1 MTSAMSSVYTL
12 AHLSDPHLG
21 PLPQPRIRELASKRV
36 IGFVNWQRN
45 RVKLHLDEPL
55 ARLMEDLL
63 SSAPDHIAVTGDL
76 VNLALKAELPP
87 AREWLAALGNHDDVS
102 VIPGNH
108 DAYVP
113 GALKRAWK
121 AWADYMTDDDRPLSA
136 AGERFPYL
144 RRRGPIGI
152 VGTSSAVATG
162 PFMAT
167 GSFGATQAQL
177 LLDSLTKLGHEGA
190 FRVVLIHHPP
200 IRNATPWH
208 KRLVG
213 GSRFRAAIRE
223 AGAELVLHGHTHKRS
238 INWIGD
244 VPVIGVP
251 AASNAAHRHGSA
263 FNLFRIS
270 GEPGRWDC
278 EMIERGL
285 TNPTEPVYEIDRR
298 YLYRNGRIEGA
309 PAAQGVDAT
318 TPVARVDK
326 TR

>member
-1 MTSAMSSVYTL
+1 MTPAVSSVYTL

-21 PLPQPRIRELASKRV
+21 PLPQPRLRELASKRA

-45 RVKLHLDEPL
+45 RVKLHLEEPL
-55 ARLMEDLL
+55 ARLMDDLL
-63 SSAPDHIAVTGDL
+63 SSTPDHIAVTGDL
-76 VNLALKAELPP
+76 VNLALKAELQP
-87 AREWLAALGNHDDVS
+87 ARQWLAALGNHHDVS

-121 AWADYMTDDDRPLSA
+121 AWSDYMTDDERPLSI
-136 AGERFPYL
+136 AGDRFPFV

-167 GSFGATQAQL
+167 GTFGAIQAQL
-177 LLDSLTKLGHEGA
+177 LHDSLKKLGHHGA

-200 IRNATPWH
+200 IHNSTAWH
-208 KRLVG
+208 KRLLG
-213 GSRFRAAIRE
+213 GSRFRAVIRD

-263 FNLFRIS
+263 FNLFEIS
-270 GEPGRWDC
+270 GETGKWDC

-285 TNPTEPVYEIDRR
+285 TGPTEPVREIDRR
-298 YLYRNGRIEGA
+298 FLYRDGRIQGA
-309 PAAQGVDAT
+309 PT
-318 TPVARVDK
+318 TTGAETAETDDPEA
-326 TR
+326 